1 MGHSLD
7 MNDNR
12 IIGLTNAILY
22 LTEAVNKQY
31 VDNTIIKEN
40 IKASHTSKNV
50 FKFLMDDVNE
60 WSTEYGAII
69 LLDLRTVLSRVSFNK
84 DVFLK
89 ELNILDDTIVDFSP
103 LVTKF
108 EKQQQKQFLSHQTD
122 TVYASIEEIQDG
134 RRVSPDSTQCKLADT
149 PYL

>member
-108 EKQQQKQFLSHQTD
+108 EKQ
-122 TVYASIEEIQDG
+122 
-134 RRVSPDSTQCKLADT
+134 
-149 PYL
+149 